1 MSNPI
6 DNPSAANTSRQ
17 QNSTPGMMRGF
28 LYPLALAAC
37 LCALVGGL
45 LLTGGPASAQSEP
58 SFGSA
63 AIEDMAFLTY
73 DAGISIAL
81 PEATGGT
88 APLTYSLS
96 GAPTGMSFDADTR
109 TLSGSPTAT
118 QEATAYTYTVTDSAS
133 TPATATLSFTVTV
146 GDGPASDRAVLE
158 VLYDATDG
166 DNWGLED
173 SNWKKDSMPLDSW
186 HGITTDSNGRV
197 TKLLI
202 NDKFPNVNGNV
213 PADLGK
219 LSNLIWLNLGG
230 TCRQAKDERG
240 QRFCTSGGFTGPIPP
255 ELGNLTQLYSLTLWN
270 NTLTGPIPPEL
281 ANLHNAAR
289 IRIDKNLVLDESTGE
304 FTGGLS
310 GSIPAE
316 LGNLSKIS
324 ILNFSDNGLTGAI
337 PPELAN
343 LPTLQRINF
352 SNNKLTGTIPPELS
366 NLPEL
371 NTLIL
376 DKNQL
381 SGAIPVELGNL
392 PELQWLSL
400 SYNQLSGAIPVELG
414 NLSKLKRLKLNR
426 NQLSG
431 AIPAE
436 LGNLA
441 EVRSMWLNNNQLSG
455 PIPPVLGSLPKLA
468 DIIVNDNQLSGSIPA
483 ELGNLKLLYLW
494 LQNNQL
500 SGKLPASLT
509 SLTSLKQ
516 FYAGNSGACL
526 PESDSALQTWFQS
539 HEDLADPR
547 ATLRGCRPLAPELSL
562 SRESKQVTASWTPQR
577 ESLPVLDYTLQWKSR
592 DEEYADTRSMVV
604 TDSSETVTGLV
615 DGMSYEFRVRAR
627 NSEGDGAW
635 MEVAAPLSPLTASFS
650 NVPEREDATSPFSFQ
665 LSFSEYLDRSL
676 SSKTLRDQAVTAT
689 NGDVTHVRRVV
700 KRENQHWTVTVQP
713 HSAGDVT
720 VSLAGSGDCETAPV
734 ICTADGRAL
743 SNTPSVIVA
752 GTPLTASFNNVPER
766 QDATSPFSFELSF
779 SEVFGGRLTYKM
791 LRDQALL
798 ATNGKVTN
806 ARRVTPGWD
815 HLWNI
820 TVQPR
825 SGGDVTVSLAGSG
838 NCETAPAICTPD
850 GRALSNTPSVT
861 VAGPPLTAS
870 FSNLP
875 ERQDTRSP
883 FSFQMSFS
891 ENFGGRLRYK
901 MLRDEALQA
910 TNGKVTHAR
919 RVTPGQNQHWT
930 ITVQPHSGGDVTVS
944 LAASGDCETAPAICT
959 PDGRALSNT
968 PSVTVAGPPLTASFN
983 NVPERQDTTSP
994 FSFQLSFSE
1003 NFGGRLRYKMLR
1015 DEALQTTNGKVTN
1028 ARRVTSGQNQHWT
1041 ITVQPHSGGDVTVS
1055 LITSGDCETAPAI
1068 CTPDGRALSN
1078 APSVTVAGPP

>member
-6 DNPSAANTSRQ
+6 NNPGSANTSPRH
-17 QNSTPGMMRGF
+17 NAAPGMMRG
-28 LYPLALAAC
+28 LLWPLALAAC
-37 LCALVGGL
+37 LCALMGGL
-45 LLTGGPASAQSEP
+45 LLTGGPASAQSGP

-63 AIEDMAFLTY
+63 TIDDMSFLTY
-73 DAGISIAL
+73 DAGIAITL

-88 APLTYSLS
+88 APLTYSLT
-96 GAPTGMSFDADTR
+96 GTLPTGLSFDASTR
-109 TLSGSPTAT
+109 VLSGSPTALQT
-118 QEATAYTYTVTDSAS
+118 TAVTYTYTVTDSATS
-133 TPATATLSFTVTV
+133 PQTASLTFDITV

-186 HGITTDSNGRV
+186 QGITTDSNGRV
-197 TKLLI
+197 TKLII

-240 QRFCTSGGFTGPIPP
+240 RSFCTSGGFTGPIPP
-255 ELGNLTQLYSLTLWN
+255 ELGNLTQLYSLTLWR

-289 IRIDKNLVLDESTGE
+289 IHIDENLVLDESTGE
-304 FTGGLS
+304 LTGGLS

-316 LGNLSKIS
+316 LGNLSDIK
-324 ILNFSDNGLTGAI
+324 ILNFSENGLTGAI
-337 PPELAN
+337 PPELGN
-343 LPTLQRINF
+343 LPTLRRINLAR
-352 SNNKLTGTIPPELS
+352 NKLTGTIPPELG

-371 NTLIL
+371 NLL
-376 DKNQL
+376 YLQENQL
-381 SGAIPVELGNL
+381 SGAIPVELS
-392 PELQWLSL
+392 Q
-400 SYNQLSGAIPVELG
+400 
-414 NLSKLKRLKLNR
+414 LSKLKFLLLNR

-431 AIPAE
+431 PIPAE
-436 LGNLA
+436 LGNLSK
-441 EVRSMWLNNNQLSG
+441 VDTMWLDHNQLSG
-455 PIPPVLGSLPKLA
+455 AIPPVLGSLPRLV
-468 DIIVNDNQLSGSIPA
+468 DITVNDNQLSGPVPA
-483 ELGNLKLLYLW
+483 ELGNLELIYLW
-494 LQNNQL
+494 LHNNQL
-500 SGKLPASLT
+500 SGKLPTSLT
-509 SLTSLKQ
+509 SLTSLTE
-516 FYAGNSGACL
+516 FLAGNSGACL
-526 PESDSALQTWFQS
+526 PESDSALQTWFQP
-539 HEDLADPR
+539 HEDLTNPN

-562 SRESKQVTASWTPQR
+562 SRDSKQVTASWTPQR
-577 ESLPVLDYTLQWKSR
+577 ESLPVLDYTLQWKSEN
-592 DEEYADTRSMVV
+592 EEYAAARSMVV

-615 DGMSYEFRVRAR
+615 DGMSYEFRVRGR

-635 MEVAAPLSPLTASFS
+635 MEVTAPLGPLTASFN
-650 NVPEREDATSPFSFQ
+650 NVPERQDATSPFSFG

-676 SSKTLRDQAVTAT
+676 SFKTLRDQAVTAT
-689 NGDVTHVRRVV
+689 NGEVTHVRRVV

-713 HSAGDVT
+713 HSTAQVT
-720 VSLAGSGDCETAPV
+720 VSLAGSGDCETPPV
-734 ICTADGRAL
+734 LCTA
-743 SNTPSVIVA
+743 
-752 GTPLTASFNNVPER
+752 
-766 QDATSPFSFELSF
+766 
-779 SEVFGGRLTYKM
+779 
-791 LRDQALL
+791 
-798 ATNGKVTN
+798 
-806 ARRVTPGWD
+806 
-815 HLWNI
+815 
-820 TVQPR
+820 
-825 SGGDVTVSLAGSG
+825 
-838 NCETAPAICTPD
+838 D

-930 ITVQPHSGGDVTVS
+930 ITVQPRSGGDVTVS
-944 LAASGDCETAPAICT
+944 LAGSGDCETAPAICT

-968 PSVTVAGPPLTASFN
+968 PSVTVAGPPLTASFSN
-983 NVPERQDTTSP
+983 LPERRDTRSPFSFQMSFSENFGGHLRYKTLRDEALQATNGKVTGASRVTPGQNQHWTITVQPHSGGDVTVSLAGSGDCETAPAICTPDGRALSNAPSVTVAGPPLTASFGDVPERQDATGP

-1015 DEALQTTNGKVTN
+1015 DEALQTTNGKVTG
-1028 ARRVTSGQNQHWT
+1028 ASRVTQGQNQHWN